1 MTSFGLERP
10 ESSVSMACASQIG
23 ANPRF
28 CDLLGPTEAKRTQ
41 DERTQ
46 GEGGRPAIL
55 DICAMFAMSAEA
67 MREGAAAH
75 MPRRSVPAS
84 FVLGDHVGA
93 RVEGTAPTRRLKRES
108 MSA

>member
-46 GEGGRPAIL
+46 GEGGRPSML
-55 DICAMFAMSAEA
+55 E
-67 MREGAAAH
+67 MRYVRYECGGYARGRGGAHA
-75 MPRRSVPAS
+75 
-84 FVLGDHVGA
+84 
-93 RVEGTAPTRRLKRES
+93 T
-108 MSA
+108 

>member
-55 DICAMFAMSAEA
+55 D
-67 MREGAAAH
+67 MRHVRYECGGYARGRGGAHA
-75 MPRRSVPAS
+75 
-84 FVLGDHVGA
+84 
-93 RVEGTAPTRRLKRES
+93 T
-108 MSA
+108 

>member
-10 ESSVSMACASQIG
+10 EASVSMACASQIG

-55 DICAMFAMSAEA
+55 D
-67 MREGAAAH
+67 MRYVRYECRGYARGRGGAHA
-75 MPRRSVPAS
+75 
-84 FVLGDHVGA
+84 
-93 RVEGTAPTRRLKRES
+93 T
-108 MSA
+108 